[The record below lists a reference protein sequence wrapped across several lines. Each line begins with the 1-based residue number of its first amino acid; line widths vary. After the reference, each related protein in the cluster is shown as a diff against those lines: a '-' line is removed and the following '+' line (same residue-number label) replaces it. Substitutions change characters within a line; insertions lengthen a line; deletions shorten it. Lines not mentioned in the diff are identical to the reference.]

1 MSASALCESV
11 CRAMPGSQSPFAYI
25 CVWLMSASYS
35 FWVSV
40 RAYADV
46 SVRVLASEDC
56 AASWLCIVVH
66 TVTNRQNGNGLV
78 AKPNG
83 LMAPWFCYDC

>member
-1 MSASALCESV
+1 
-11 CRAMPGSQSPFAYI
+11 MPGSQSPFAYV

-46 SVRVLASEDC
+46 SVRVIVSEDC

-66 TVTNRQNGNGLV
+66 TNGLV
-78 AKPNG
+78 AKPKWADG
-83 LMAPWFCYDC
+83 TLVLLL